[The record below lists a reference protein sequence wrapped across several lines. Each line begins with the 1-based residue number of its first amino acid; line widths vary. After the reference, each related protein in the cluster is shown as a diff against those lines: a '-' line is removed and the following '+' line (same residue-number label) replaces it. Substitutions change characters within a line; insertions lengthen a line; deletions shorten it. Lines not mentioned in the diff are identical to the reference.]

1 MIGAIAD
8 DFTGATDIAVAFRRS
23 ALRVV
28 LVFDRENATPVGDAD
43 VVVIAQKTRA
53 VSAATAVE
61 QSLDALRWLQEAGAE
76 QFFFK
81 YCSTFDSRDE
91 GNIGPVADAL
101 AEALGAPHTV
111 FVPSSPAH
119 QRTQYMGHLFV
130 GGELLS
136 DSPMRHHPLTPMTDS
151 SIPRV
156 LSRQTPRH
164 VGLVDHRDVREGSE
178 RIAER
183 IAAAEQAGTPYLV
196 VDAVCPADL
205 LEIGAAVSH
214 DPLVTGAAGLA
225 DGFGAAYARRLG
237 IAPDRRTD
245 TSSQGPVGPVRAAAL
260 AGSCSSRTL
269 EQVEHMRSLHPH
281 LFLDAAAHPD
291 PVVLAES
298 ALAWFDAKPDAST
311 PLLFSS
317 QPPEDLRRT
326 QEALGIERASQILE
340 TATGLIARGLVE
352 RGVRRL
358 VVAGGETSGAVVT
371 ALGVT
376 SGEIGSEV
384 AAGVPW
390 IYTHVPEPI
399 ALLLKSGNFG
409 DSEMLDR
416 ALHQEQP

>member
-1 MIGAIAD
+1 
-8 DFTGATDIAVAFRRS
+8 
-23 ALRVV
+23 
-28 LVFDRENATPVGDAD
+28 
-43 VVVIAQKTRA
+43 
-53 VSAATAVE
+53 
-61 QSLDALRWLQEAGAE
+61 
-76 QFFFK
+76 
-81 YCSTFDSRDE
+81 
-91 GNIGPVADAL
+91 
-101 AEALGAPHTV
+101 
-111 FVPSSPAH
+111 
-119 QRTQYMGHLFV
+119 
-130 GGELLS
+130 
-136 DSPMRHHPLTPMTDS
+136 
-151 SIPRV
+151 
-156 LSRQTPRH
+156 
-164 VGLVDHRDVREGSE
+164 
-178 RIAER
+178 
-183 IAAAEQAGTPYLV
+183 
-196 VDAVCPADL
+196 
-205 LEIGAAVSH
+205 
-214 DPLVTGAAGLA
+214 
-225 DGFGAAYARRLG
+225 
-237 IAPDRRTD
+237 
-245 TSSQGPVGPVRAAAL
+245 
-260 AGSCSSRTL
+260 
-269 EQVEHMRSLHPH
+269 MRSLHPH

-390 IYTHVPEPI
+390 IYTHIPEPI